1 MVRMWVVVEVVE
13 GGIVIVMVI
22 VSGGS
27 VLRCWGYTKGE
38 LEADMTVRVNVLV
51 LVLVMVGGMVVES
64 MRITG
69 FPGCIE

>member
-1 MVRMWVVVEVVE
+1 
-13 GGIVIVMVI
+13 
-22 VSGGS
+22 
-27 VLRCWGYTKGE
+27 
-38 LEADMTVRVNVLV
+38 MTVRVNVLV